1 MEYTF
6 STLFT
11 TAWNTDAYGRA
22 FIGAFPLLF
31 IELLGFYLE
40 ITDKVVE
47 IFAAFPVLVE

>member
-31 IELLGFYLE
+31 IELLELSLE
-40 ITDKVVE
+40 IPDKVVE

>member
-11 TAWNTDAYGRA
+11 TARNTGVYGEA
-22 FIGAFPLLF
+22 FIGAFSLLF
-31 IELLGFYLE
+31 IELLGFSLE